1 MNNYNAKKQLGFTLI
16 ELIIVI
22 VIMSILTLIALPS
35 YQTWVL
41 KSHRSD
47 AMSSLAQDQT
57 SIERCYAQT
66 FSYSASCTAF
76 PVFPHSS
83 PQGYYTISLTNQT
96 ATSYTLTATSKG
108 TQTRDTTC
116 TTMSLNQTGAKTA
129 TSTKCW
135 QP

>member
-57 SIERCYAQT
+57 SIELKLEVNL
-66 FSYSASCTAF
+66 SCE
-76 PVFPHSS
+76 
-83 PQGYYTISLTNQT
+83 
-96 ATSYTLTATSKG
+96 
-108 TQTRDTTC
+108 
-116 TTMSLNQTGAKTA
+116 
-129 TSTKCW
+129 
-135 QP
+135 